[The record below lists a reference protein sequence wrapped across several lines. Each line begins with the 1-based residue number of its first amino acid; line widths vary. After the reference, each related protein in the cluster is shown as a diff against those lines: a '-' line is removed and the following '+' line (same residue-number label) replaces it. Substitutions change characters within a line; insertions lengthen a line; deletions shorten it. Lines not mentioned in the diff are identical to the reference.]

1 MAAQSEVNF
10 NDRTRLLAQS
20 AQRMAKSE
28 KGSLVGISKGN
39 MTKST
44 GFTTKVGGPQTIG
57 GNISDTMNAGDILN
71 YPYSYDQD
79 RANEVVF

>member
-1 MAAQSEVNF
+1 M
-10 NDRTRLLAQS
+10 T
-20 AQRMAKSE
+20 KSE

-39 MTKST
+39 ITKST

-71 YPYSYDQD
+71 YPYSYD
-79 RANEVVF
+79 

>member
-1 MAAQSEVNF
+1 
-10 NDRTRLLAQS
+10 
-20 AQRMAKSE
+20 MAKSE

-71 YPYSYDQD
+71 YPYSYD
-79 RANEVVF
+79 